1 MRSLS
6 RLNRQCT
13 ATGMVLLFLLF
24 IIYST
29 STTLFTQKMNNLRRY
44 TTPSIHLVTGLL
56 VNPDQA
62 WNGDDGRKDENGAWL
77 LDPLLDGINKTVYN
91 SDIYISQMMT

>member
-1 MRSLS
+1 
-6 RLNRQCT
+6 
-13 ATGMVLLFLLF
+13 
-24 IIYST
+24 
-29 STTLFTQKMNNLRRY
+29 
-44 TTPSIHLVTGLL
+44 VTGLL